1 MRPRALIGLTTAL
14 LLAAATPAAAQPGP
28 LHVRG
33 EVGVDAGV
41 AATWISGVRDTR
53 VPLTVR
59 GRVEAELPLGGD
71 LRLRGLASPAIAV
84 GTEGDDPELVPGVQ
98 EALVAWRGR
107 RVDLSAGLE
116 RWPLGELR
124 LAPALR
130 LDDRLATGEPRG
142 LLGARATAYLHPW
155 RLRVG
160 LAAPTGDDLV
170 PDRVGA
176 AAAARLDVAQVT
188 LEAHAFSTER
198 AGGGLTVS
206 GTAGELVAYGE
217 AWLLAEPWTAR
228 GGAGLTGYLGDLLWT
243 AELAWAPPD
252 GGLRAAARPALRLSG
267 RDAVGRDGSLEA
279 GAGLAFP
286 ISRTDPERRVALL
299 DAYLVWTVDRPDA
312 TLTLRPSAAHGD
324 GVTRLGATLSLTSYF

>member
-1 MRPRALIGLTTAL
+1 VRRRALARLTGAL
-14 LLAAATPAAAQPGP
+14 LLAALGVAAAQPGP
-28 LHVRG
+28 LRLRG
-33 EVGVDAGV
+33 EVGVDAGL
-41 AATWISGVRDTR
+41 AATWVAGVREVR

-59 GRVEAELPLGGD
+59 ARLEAELPLGGD

-84 GTEGDDPELVPGVQ
+84 GTGGDDPQLVPGVQ
-98 EALVAWRGR
+98 EALLAWRGR
-107 RVDLSAGLE
+107 SLDLSAGLE

-130 LDDRLATGEPRG
+130 LDGRLPTGEPRG
-142 LLGARATAYLHPW
+142 LLGARATVYRHPW

-176 AAAARLDVAQVT
+176 AASARLDVAQVT
-188 LEAHAFSTER
+188 LEAHAFRAAR

-206 GTAGELVAYGE
+206 GTAGQLVAYGE

-243 AELAWAPPD
+243 AEVAWAPPD
-252 GGLRAAARPALRLSG
+252 GGLEGDARPALRLSG
-267 RDAVGRDGSLEA
+267 RGTVGRDGGLEA

-286 ISRTDPERRVALL
+286 TSRSDPDRRAAFVE
-299 DAYLVWTVDRPDA
+299 AYLAWTVDRPDA